1 MKTAEEYFEANEPHD
16 PNCIISGQRVSKRR
30 CIQLMEEYAKQNTLD
45 RDKVME
51 ILRSK
56 LYHLFESDSYVYSEL
71 ADAIMSLSL
80 PTLSE
85 EEIEIAAA
93 KLGQAE
99 QPKNKELRRWLSR
112 GFRKGAKWAIK
123 ELTKPKDE

>member
-1 MKTAEEYFEANEPHD
+1 
-16 PNCIISGQRVSKRR
+16 
-30 CIQLMEEYAKQNTLD
+30 MEEYAKQNTLD